1 MSNLSLNPDMNL
13 EVTAR
18 FIAKGNDIPLTG
30 DAYKVR
36 LFDKDIFDDDYIGES
51 GLDENG
57 DAKISFSHT
66 AFSDL
71 GNVETTPDFYFVMV
85 KNNVQIFESKVM
97 EELDIAAIEQF
108 KMGKGQLI
116 DLGTFLV
123 EG

>member
-1 MSNLSLNPDMNL
+1 MSNFSLNPGMNI

-18 FIAKGNDIPLTG
+18 FISKGTGAPLTG
-30 DAYKVR
+30 AAYKVR

-51 GLDENG
+51 GLDSNG
-57 DAKISFSHT
+57 VAKIKFTHK

-71 GNVETTPDFYFVMV
+71 GNLETMPDLYFSVV
-85 KNNVQIFESKVM
+85 KNDVQIFESTVIKEIDVVA
-97 EELDIAAIEQF
+97 LEQF
-108 KMGKGQLI
+108 KMGEGEVI

>member
-18 FIAKGNDIPLTG
+18 FIAKGSDAPLTG

-57 DAKISFSHT
+57 VAKIKFNHT

-71 GNVETTPDFYFVMV
+71 GNIETTPDFYFVVV
-85 KNNVQIFESKVM
+85 KDGVQIFESKVM
-97 EELDIAAIEQF
+97 EELDVTAIEQF
-108 KMGKGQLI
+108 KMGEGQLI

>member
-1 MSNLSLNPDMNL
+1 MNL

-18 FIAKGNDIPLTG
+18 FIAKGSDAPLTG
-30 DAYKVR
+30 NAYKVR
-36 LFDKDIFDDDYIGES
+36 LFDKDIFDDDFIGES

-57 DAKISFSHT
+57 VAKISFSHA

-71 GNVETTPDFYFVMV
+71 GNIETTPDFYFVVV
-85 KNNVQIFESKVM
+85 KNGVQIFESKVM
-97 EELDIAAIEQF
+97 EELDVTAIEQF
-108 KMGKGQLI
+108 KMGEGEVI

>member
-1 MSNLSLNPDMNL
+1 MSNFSLSSEMSI

-18 FIAKGNDIPLTG
+18 FISKGTDAPLTG
-30 DAYKVR
+30 SDYKMR

-57 DAKISFSHT
+57 MAKIKFTHK

-71 GNVETTPDFYFVMV
+71 GNLETMPDFYFVLV
-85 KNNVQIFESKVM
+85 KNDVQVFESKVIK
-97 EELDIAAIEQF
+97 EIDLVALEQF
-108 KMGKGQLI
+108 KMGEGEVI

>member
-18 FIAKGNDIPLTG
+18 FIAKGSDAPLTG
-30 DAYKVR
+30 NAYKVR
-36 LFDKDIFDDDYIGES
+36 LFDKDIFDDDFIGES

-57 DAKISFSHT
+57 VAKISFSHA

-71 GNVETTPDFYFVMV
+71 GNIETTPDFYFVVV
-85 KNNVQIFESKVM
+85 KNGVQIFESKVM
-97 EELDIAAIEQF
+97 EELDVTAIEQF
-108 KMGKGQLI
+108 KMGEGEVI

>member
-1 MSNLSLNPDMNL
+1 MSKFSLNPDMSM

-18 FIAKGNDIPLTG
+18 FISKGSDASLTG

-51 GLDENG
+51 GLDEYG
-57 DAKISFSHT
+57 VAKIKFTHK
-66 AFSDL
+66 AFGDL
-71 GNVETTPDFYFVMV
+71 GNLETMPDLYFSVL
-85 KNNVQIFESKVM
+85 KNDVQIFESKV
-97 EELDIAAIEQF
+97 IAEIDVAALEQF
-108 KMGKGQLI
+108 KMGEGEVI

>member
-36 LFDKDIFDDDYIGES
+36 LFENDIFDDDYIGES

-57 DAKISFSHT
+57 DAKISFSHA